1 MNDSSK
7 IQLSPFEQQL
17 ITNYEWLLTK
27 NGILEK
33 IKGLLGAL
41 QQRQQELLQSAGS
54 FLPPEV
60 LTVSAKISRGENYLG
75 LPYLVLDYPRYFDR
89 ENIFAVRTM
98 FWWGNFFSCTLQ
110 LSGIYKERYMPGII
124 AAFDQLQS
132 ENFYISHNSS
142 QWDHHFG
149 EDNYTALNEL
159 NIIQFSNHLQSHPFI
174 KMAKKISLDNWDT
187 IDEKLFDTYRL
198 LIGKLRKV

>member
-33 IKGLLGAL
+33 IKGALGAL
-41 QQRQQELLQSAGS
+41 QQRQQEVLQNAGS

-75 LPYLVLDYPRYFDR
+75 LPYMVLDYPRYFDR

-98 FWWGNFFSCTLQ
+98 FWWGHFFSCTLQ

-149 EDNYTALNEL
+149 EDNYTALQGL
-159 NIIQFSNHLQSHPFI
+159 NIVQFNNHLQSHPFI

-187 IDEKLFDTYRL
+187 IDKKLFDTYRL
-198 LIGKLRKV
+198 LIGKLENG

>member
-33 IKGLLGAL
+33 IKESLGAL
-41 QQRQQELLQSAGS
+41 QQRQQQVLQGAGG
-54 FLPPEV
+54 FLPQEV
-60 LTVSAKISRGENYLG
+60 LKTSAKVSRGENYLG
-75 LPYLVLDYPRYFDR
+75 LPYLVLDYPRYFDK

-98 FWWGNFFSCTLQ
+98 FWWGHFFSCTLQ

-124 AAFDQLQS
+124 AAFDQLQN
-132 ENFYISHNSS
+132 EDFYISHNSS

-149 EDNYTALNEL
+149 KDNYMALHEL
-159 NIIQFSNHLQSHPFI
+159 DIVQFTSHLQSHPFI

-187 IDEKLFDTYRL
+187 IEETLFDAYRL
-198 LIGKLRKV
+198 LIGKLREV

>member
-33 IKGLLGAL
+33 IKGSLGAL
-41 QQRQQELLQSAGS
+41 QQRQQEVLQSAGG

-75 LPYLVLDYPRYFDR
+75 LPYMILDYPRYFDR

-98 FWWGNFFSCTLQ
+98 FWWGHFFSCTLQ

-124 AAFDQLQS
+124 TAFDQLQS

-149 EDNYTALNEL
+149 EDNYTALQEL
-159 NIIQFSNHLQSHPFI
+159 NIVQFSNHLQSHPFI

-187 IDEKLFDTYRL
+187 IDKKLFDTYRL
-198 LIGKLRKV
+198 LIGKLENG